1 MSVRVSL
8 TERVSIEA
16 RGAVV
21 DEQRFPGRQGRLVFA
36 YLLAAHG
43 RPVPRDELAEALW
56 GDEPP
61 ATWEKALSVLASKLR
76 ALLAECGL
84 DGVSSL
90 TSAFGCY
97 QLTLPAGS
105 WIDVVAADEAATAAE
120 RSLAADEV
128 EQARADASVA
138 ESLARRTFLPGE
150 DSRWVEGKRAD
161 LRETL
166 IRALDCLAEA
176 HRLAGDPRAAVR
188 AAEEVVELE
197 PYRERGYRLL
207 MEAQSA
213 AGNDAEALR
222 VYERCRRLLD
232 EELGTYPSPETEA
245 IYRRLLEAPTVAVGR
260 PPFEGREGELAEE
273 ATREM
278 ARRWRRPARQTLIA
292 ATSAVAVVGLGVGVL
307 LTRGEGSRASASIA
321 PNSLGVID
329 SNDGQI
335 AAEIPV
341 GDAPGGVAAGSDAVW
356 VSNTGEDTVS
366 RIDPATNDVRQTIDV
381 GGGPAGIAATPNA
394 VWVANGLDATVSRI
408 DPESNRV
415 SQVIDVGNGPT
426 GVAAGEG
433 AVWVTNSTD
442 GTVSRIDLDSGTVTG
457 TYPAAPG
464 ASSIAVGFGRV
475 WVVSPPS
482 AKVVALDPDS
492 GRIVDE
498 IGVGVDPA
506 AIGVGRDALWVTNR
520 ADGTVS
526 KIEPRSGAV
535 IGTTAVGR
543 APTGV
548 AAGED
553 AVWVANSGDA
563 TMSRV
568 DPSSVTVVK
577 SIPLGN
583 PPRDAVSSPGG
594 TYVTVGASGI
604 EHRGGTL
611 RVVTVQPDSIDP
623 ALAYAS
629 ESWAVLAVTNDGLVA
644 FRKVGG
650 AHGIQLVPDLAVSLP
665 ILTHGG
671 MTYTFQLRPGIRY
684 SDGRLVQPADFRRAI
699 ERVFELGSPGAPY
712 YSGIIGTE
720 RCEKGAR
727 CDLSQGI
734 SADRRSRTVGY
745 RLKAPDGDFLTKL
758 AMPWASAV
766 PVSTP
771 ARDIGARPVPATG
784 PYRIVAYD
792 TRAKVLR
799 LARNPHFRLWSPD
812 AQPEG
817 FPDSI
822 VVSWPHAFTNVAARA
837 RAVERGRADIAM
849 LGWGPPLPKSALE
862 QLAARY
868 PARLRF
874 ATAFNTTYFFLKT
887 SVPPFD
893 DVRVRRAVVAAFD
906 EEAFA
911 AREGPQYAPS
921 CRILPPNYPAYQSTC
936 PHASRGIEDIHRARK
951 QVEGA
956 GAAGTRVTV
965 WTLSPVR
972 GQAEYIASLLRS
984 IGFRAGVKSIAP
996 VPDPS
1001 GYFTKVADPTTRA
1014 QIGFGGWVSDYPSA
1028 AGFIPPLLG
1037 CAGYTPQSP
1046 QTTTNLTAYCNP
1058 ALDAKMTRAS
1068 GLQATNPPAASLLW
1082 QRIEDELLAQAP
1094 LLPTVNQRNADFLS
1108 KRVGNYQYN
1117 PQWGV
1122 LLSQLWVK

>member
-16 RGAVV
+16 RGGVV

-36 YLLAAHG
+36 YLLAEQG
-43 RPVPRDELAEALW
+43 RPVPRGELAESLW

-61 ATWEKALSVLASKLR
+61 ATWEKALSVLVSKLR
-76 ALLAECGL
+76 ALLTECGL
-84 DGVSSL
+84 DGARSL

-97 QLTLPAGS
+97 QLTLPAGT
-105 WIDVVAADEAATAAE
+105 WIDVIAADEAASAAE
-120 RSLAADEV
+120 RWLAAGEL
-128 EQARADASVA
+128 EQARADASIA

-150 DSRWVEGKRAD
+150 DARWVEDKRAD

-166 IRALDCLAEA
+166 VRALDCLAEA

-188 AAEEVVELE
+188 AAEELVELE

-222 VYERCRRLLD
+222 VYDRCRRLLN

-245 IYRRLLEAPTVAVGR
+245 IYRRLLEAPTAAVGH
-260 PPFEGREGELAEE
+260 PPFERWEGELAEA
-273 ATREM
+273 ATQEM
-278 ARRWRRPARQTLIA
+278 AGRRRRPARRTLIA
-292 ATSAVAVVGLGVGVL
+292 ATFAAAVVGLGVGVL
-307 LTRGEGSRASASIA
+307 LTQGGGSTASASIA
-321 PNSLGVID
+321 PNSLGVLD

-335 AAEIPV
+335 AVEIPI
-341 GDAPGGVAAGSDAVW
+341 GDAPGGVTAGSGAVW
-356 VSNTGEDTVS
+356 VSNTSEDTVS
-366 RIDPATNDVRQTIDV
+366 RIDPVSNDVRQTIHV

-415 SQVIDVGNGPT
+415 SQVVDVGNGPT
-426 GVAAGEG
+426 GVVSGEG

-442 GTVSRIDLDSGTVTG
+442 GTVSRIDPDSGNVTR
-457 TYPAAPG
+457 TYPATPG

-492 GRIVDE
+492 GRIIDE

-506 AIGVGRDALWVTNR
+506 AIAVGSDAIWVTNR

-526 KIEPRSGAV
+526 KIEPHTGAV
-535 IGTTAVGR
+535 IGTTGVGR

-548 AAGED
+548 AAGEN

-563 TMSRV
+563 TISRV
-568 DPSSVTVVK
+568 DPSTVTVVK
-577 SIPLGN
+577 SIPIGN
-583 PPRDAVSSPGG
+583 PPRDVVSSPGE
-594 TYVTVGASGI
+594 TYVTVGSSGI

-611 RVVTVQPDSIDP
+611 RVVTVQPDFIDP
-623 ALAYAS
+623 ALAYANS
-629 ESWAVLAVTNDGLVA
+629 SWAVLQVTNDGLVG

-650 AHGIQLVPDLAVSLP
+650 AQGTQLVPDLAVSLP
-665 ILTHGG
+665 ILTDSGR
-671 MTYTFQLRPGIRY
+671 TYTFQLRPRLRY
-684 SDGRLVQPADFRRAI
+684 SNGRLVQPADFRRAI
-699 ERVFELGSPGAPY
+699 ERVFELGSAGALY
-712 YSGIIGTE
+712 YSGITGTE
-720 RCEKGAR
+720 RCNKGAR

-734 SADRRSRTVGY
+734 VTDRQSRTVSY
-745 RLKAPDGDFLTKL
+745 RLRAPDGDFLTKL
-758 AMPWASAV
+758 AMPWAYAV
-766 PVSTP
+766 PVSTR

-784 PYRIVAYD
+784 PYRIVEYD
-792 TRAKVLR
+792 TKAKVLR
-799 LARNPHFRLWSPD
+799 LTRNPHFRVWSSD
-812 AQPEG
+812 AQPDG

-822 VVSWPHAFTNVAARA
+822 VVSWPHAFTNVSARA
-837 RAVERGRADIAM
+837 KAVERGRADVTM

-874 ATAFNTTYFFLKT
+874 ATAFNTTYFFLNT
-887 SVPPFD
+887 RVAPFD
-893 DVRVRRAVVAAFD
+893 DVRVRRAVTGAFD
-906 EEAFA
+906 EDAFA
-911 AREGPQYAPS
+911 ASEGSQYAPT

-936 PHASRGIEDIHRARK
+936 PTASGGIQGIDRARK
-951 QVEGA
+951 QIESA
-956 GAAGTRVTV
+956 GATGTRVTV

-972 GQAEYIASLLRS
+972 AQAEYIASLLRS
-984 IGFRAGVKSIAP
+984 IGFRTDVKAIVP
-996 VPDPS
+996 VPDAS
-1001 GYFTKVADPTTRA
+1001 GYFNKVADPANRA
-1014 QIGFGGWVSDYPSA
+1014 QIGFGGWASDYPSA
-1028 AGFIPPLLG
+1028 AGFIPPLLS
-1037 CAGYTPQSP
+1037 CAGSTPQSP
-1046 QTTTNLTAYCNP
+1046 ETSTNLTAYCNP
-1058 ALDAKMTRAS
+1058 AIDAKMTRAS

-1082 QRIEDELLAQAP
+1082 QQIEDELLAQAP

-1108 KRVGNYQYN
+1108 KRVGNYHYN